1 MKLKK
6 RKNCFLLKI
15 GYFWYKKEVDFLYVF
30 AYNNIKKSVFRNWF
44 LVDNERA
51 CVFYTCK
58 PLDLWRVCMLR
69 GMVFI
74 DHMNFDIALQKYY
87 KSLNKPTIKLD
98 YNKLFRNVCA
108 QISNVDFLKGF
119 IFVPKPDE
127 FLMKDK
133 YLENYYNWVT
143 GMKNAPYTDV
153 IEGRYVARPVDE
165 NIPMEIDNK
174 STYYKVEKG
183 TDINLAAHA
192 ISKAFY
198 NSYDIAFFLSADTDY
213 IKVYE
218 VLKSIGKITVVVG
231 VKGQNINSIR
241 PMVDNV
247 LILNEE
253 FFDNCKRDVVVRR

>member
-1 MKLKK
+1 
-6 RKNCFLLKI
+6 
-15 GYFWYKKEVDFLYVF
+15 
-30 AYNNIKKSVFRNWF
+30 
-44 LVDNERA
+44 
-51 CVFYTCK
+51 
-58 PLDLWRVCMLR
+58 MLR

-87 KSLNKPTIKLD
+87 KSISKPTIKLD

-119 IFVPKPDE
+119 IFVTKPDE

-153 IEGRYVARPVDE
+153 VEGRYVARQVNE
-165 NIPMEIDNK
+165 NISMEIGNK

-183 TDINLAAHA
+183 TDINLAVHA

-231 VKGQNINSIR
+231 VKGQNVNSIR

-247 LILNEE
+247 LILDEE
-253 FFDNCKRDVVVRR
+253 FFDNCKRDAVVRH

>member
-1 MKLKK
+1 
-6 RKNCFLLKI
+6 
-15 GYFWYKKEVDFLYVF
+15 
-30 AYNNIKKSVFRNWF
+30 
-44 LVDNERA
+44 
-51 CVFYTCK
+51 
-58 PLDLWRVCMLR
+58 MLR

-127 FLMKDK
+127 FLMKDR

-153 IEGRYVARPVDE
+153 VEGRYVARQVNE
-165 NIPMEIDNK
+165 NISMEIGNK

-183 TDINLAAHA
+183 TDINLAVHA

-231 VKGQNINSIR
+231 VKRQNVNSIR

-247 LILNEE
+247 PILDEE
-253 FFDNCKRDVVVRR
+253 FFDNCKRDVAVKH

>member
-1 MKLKK
+1 
-6 RKNCFLLKI
+6 
-15 GYFWYKKEVDFLYVF
+15 
-30 AYNNIKKSVFRNWF
+30 
-44 LVDNERA
+44 
-51 CVFYTCK
+51 
-58 PLDLWRVCMLR
+58 MLR

-87 KSLNKPTIKLD
+87 KSISKPTIKLD

-127 FLMKDK
+127 FLMKDI
-133 YLENYYNWVT
+133 YLVNYYNWVT

-153 IEGRYVARPVDE
+153 VEGRYVARQVNE
-165 NIPMEIDNK
+165 NISMEIGNK

-183 TDINLAAHA
+183 TDINLAVHA

-231 VKGQNINSIR
+231 VKGQNVNSIR

-247 LILNEE
+247 LILDEE
-253 FFDNCKRDVVVRR
+253 FFDNCKRDAVVRH

>member
-1 MKLKK
+1 
-6 RKNCFLLKI
+6 
-15 GYFWYKKEVDFLYVF
+15 
-30 AYNNIKKSVFRNWF
+30 
-44 LVDNERA
+44 
-51 CVFYTCK
+51 
-58 PLDLWRVCMLR
+58 MLR

-87 KSLNKPTIKLD
+87 KSLGKPTIKLD
-98 YNKLFRNVCA
+98 YNKLFRNVCD
-108 QISNVDFLKGF
+108 QIDNVDFLKGF

-133 YLENYYNWVT
+133 GLELYYNWVT

-153 IEGRYVARPVDE
+153 IEGRYVARQVDDSVS
-165 NIPMEIDNK
+165 MEIDK
-174 STYYKVEKG
+174 KGTYYKVEKG
-183 TDINLAAHA
+183 TDINLAVHA

-231 VKGQNINSIR
+231 VKGQNINGIR
-241 PMVDNV
+241 PMVDNT
-247 LILNEE
+247 LILDED
-253 FFDNCKRDVVVRR
+253 FFKKCERENSPKHK